1 VDINWIV
8 DAPFEA
14 APVGDRGD
22 VALVIDAGEA
32 WTYGELR
39 DRRDHYVAALLDRG
53 VTAGER
59 VGILMLNSLDYIAV
73 YFAAARIGAIAV
85 RLNFRLAPA
94 ELEFILNDSGC
105 TAVVLHTSRLS
116 QLAPIREKVA
126 VRTWLALD
134 DSADPLPGWVE
145 ALARGDGPAQIPDL
159 PRPAGSDPLMLMYT
173 SGTTGRPKGVL
184 WTHDNALWVA
194 SMQAM
199 KWGYTSRTVAMTVG
213 PLYHAGAFELL
224 LLPALLGHGTAVMMS
239 SGGMSNERIVD
250 ALRGSSVTHVLL
262 YPFLLYGLL
271 EDKELSREDLGSV
284 EAILV
289 GGDPVLPWALQ
300 AVESTFPGVQIQQ
313 GYGLTEATMS
323 TCLDHVD
330 SFAHPDSVGRPMP
343 LVRIRIVRV
352 DGTDAEP
359 DEVGEVWISSPA
371 VAHSYWNNPVATEAT
386 FVEGWCRT
394 GDLGKITADGFIVL
408 TGREK
413 DMIRSGGENIYPAEV
428 EAALA
433 SHAHVDAVAVIAV
446 PDAQY
451 IEVGAAVVVRS
462 TDSMTYPDDEVEAAL
477 REHTRTTL
485 AGYKCPRYYVFV
497 EELPISASGKLL
509 KQDLRDAYRHIGTQ
523 PGRVPS

>member
-85 RLNFRLAPA
+85 RLNFRLAPS

-126 VRTWLALD
+126 VRTWFALD

-145 ALARGDGPAQIPDL
+145 TLARGDGPAQIPDL

-184 WTHDNALWVA
+184 WTHDNALWIA

-224 LLPALLGHGTAVMMS
+224 LLPALLRHGTAVMMS
-239 SGGMSNERIVD
+239 SGGMSNERIV
-250 ALRGSSVTHVLL
+250 AV
-262 YPFLLYGLL
+262 
-271 EDKELSREDLGSV
+271 
-284 EAILV
+284 
-289 GGDPVLPWALQ
+289 PVP
-300 AVESTFPGVQIQQ
+300 P
-313 GYGLTEATMS
+313 
-323 TCLDHVD
+323 
-330 SFAHPDSVGRPMP
+330 
-343 LVRIRIVRV
+343 VRV
-352 DGTDAEP
+352 A
-359 DEVGEVWISSPA
+359 
-371 VAHSYWNNPVATEAT
+371 
-386 FVEGWCRT
+386 
-394 GDLGKITADGFIVL
+394 
-408 TGREK
+408 
-413 DMIRSGGENIYPAEV
+413 
-428 EAALA
+428 
-433 SHAHVDAVAVIAV
+433 
-446 PDAQY
+446 
-451 IEVGAAVVVRS
+451 
-462 TDSMTYPDDEVEAAL
+462 
-477 REHTRTTL
+477 
-485 AGYKCPRYYVFV
+485 
-497 EELPISASGKLL
+497 
-509 KQDLRDAYRHIGTQ
+509 
-523 PGRVPS
+523 